1 VKVTQIGLFD
11 KEEVSYEVEHK
22 TTVRIGRHSAPV
34 PLRRRRREAT
44 DKLKQLLGL
53 LERKDILVSSYWGPH
68 NHFCAEGLL
77 LRCLQ
82 VEWGLAWLSKGL
94 PNVLVLW
101 GSETARGGQQSV
113 RIFLEQLHAVREQ
126 YYQNGKPYYLID
138 FWNGWGEYPIDK
150 YRPTGYVSLQIEAA
164 R

>member
-1 VKVTQIGLFD
+1 MTQIGLFG
-11 KEEVSYEVEHK
+11 KEEVNYEVEHK
-22 TTVRIGRHSAPV
+22 TTVRIGRHSAAV
-34 PLRRRRREAT
+34 PLRRRRSEAT
-44 DKLKQLLGL
+44 DKLKEVLTQLEG
-53 LERKDILVSSYWGPH
+53 KDILVSSYWGPH
-68 NHFCAEGLL
+68 NHFWAEGLL
-77 LRCLQ
+77 LRRLK
-82 VEWGLAWLSKGL
+82 VEWGLPWLSKGL

-101 GSETARGGQQSV
+101 GAMIAKRHQQYI

-150 YRPTGYVSLQIEAA
+150 YKPKGYVSLHIEAA